1 LTFRDQYQHSVCNH
15 ESTSLQTLSH
25 RARAHHGGTLPA
37 NRLRDSAQAEK
48 GERIVRSTPMIV
60 ATSALI
66 AMPLYAQEVEV
77 TASPPSSDAAVCT
90 AASFC
95 LV

>member
-1 LTFRDQYQHSVCNH
+1 
-15 ESTSLQTLSH
+15 
-25 RARAHHGGTLPA
+25 
-37 NRLRDSAQAEK
+37 
-48 GERIVRSTPMIV
+48 MIV